1 MSELT
6 KRYAILR
13 NREKNPSIF
22 VEINGI
28 GISLSRGD
36 IISAGADEINNGDIE
51 YWVRVIRKG
60 KETLYPR

>member
-60 KETLYPR
+60 KETLYTR